1 MFLVSVLARLYYRR
15 PLQLDAVLEAQVGR
29 KPVPDIYTTDLP
41 HDRAAGSVDFAAPP
55 HPRLSLE
62 LGRVDTDRGK
72 AVCLNNGGENSV
84 SLELGRVDTDRDRS
98 KAVCLNNGEDSVS
111 LELGRG
117 DTDRSGK
124 AVSLN
129 NDGENNVVVVQPATH
144 PHDPPVSKIQY
155 FNEENDRVEANSKRS
170 CTRERQRLSQ
180 LQHEDVDYSGSVSGG
195 VINPAFQPTSD
206 DVTGPRSDV
215 TSRRDVDHDD
225 VLQDVQMNTITSA
238 EGDVV
243 NFRRT
248 AEGGVP
254 LGQHGD
260 ITADDDER
268 SSHSA
273 SEGPEDQNFQ
283 RIASDETENI
293 DVRL

>member
-15 PLQLDAVLEAQVGR
+15 PLELDAVLEAQVGR

-41 HDRAAGSVDFAAPP
+41 HDPAVASVDSAAPP

-84 SLELGRVDTDRDRS
+84 SLEPGRVDTDRDRS
-98 KAVCLNNGEDSVS
+98 KAVCLNNGEDSIS

-117 DTDRSGK
+117 DTDRNGK

-129 NDGENNVVVVQPATH
+129 NDGANNVVVVQPATH
-144 PHDPPVSKIQY
+144 PHDPPVSRIQY
-155 FNEENDRVEANSKRS
+155 FNEESDDRVEANSKRS

-206 DVTGPRSDV
+206 DVTGQRNDV

-260 ITADDDER
+260 ER

-283 RIASDETENI
+283 RIASVETENI